1 MKMKKE
7 QKIEL
12 VKALQLDLD
21 KTTGLILTH
30 YKGLTY
36 LQMDSLRRTIKES
49 GSTYRVIKNTLL
61 SKALVAKNI
70 DLSSMLVEPTA
81 CILIE
86 KDFAATAKIVKK
98 FTKDPEIG
106 KFLVIKGGYFDGA
119 IVDSTT
125 VERIADLPSRD
136 ELLARALGSLSSPV
150 TSFVTLLSNIPRSLL
165 NVLNALKD
173 KK

>member
-1 MKMKKE
+1 MKKE

-12 VKALQLDLD
+12 VKALEIELD

-36 LQMDSLRRTIKES
+36 LQMDSLRRSIKES

-61 SKALVAKNI
+61 SKALSAKNI
-70 DLSSMLVEPTA
+70 DLSNMLVEPTA
-81 CILIE
+81 CILINS
-86 KDFAATAKIVKK
+86 DFAATAKVVKK

-106 KFLVIKGGYFDGA
+106 KFLTIKGGYFDGA
-119 IVDSTT
+119 VVDSAT
-125 VERIADLPSRD
+125 VERIADLPSRE
-136 ELLARALGSLSSPV
+136 ELLARALSSLSSPV
-150 TSFVTLLSNIPRSLL
+150 TSFVSLLSNIPRSLL